1 MILFFL
7 LIWTH
12 SLRLYRQEAGEDVL
26 KAHRKRNRAQKPPKA
41 QDLKRVASRQSVN
54 RRLYSKTTYKGS
66 DDSDGRSEN
75 ESSGSETDCQATSQK
90 SKKKKSPDDGEN
102 LNFYSDDWKAVL
114 TEAQQRWQ
122 LHLVIG
128 RSTPFPERGHDL
140 HEAHDILTE
149 VISEHLNDGQL
160 LDDSK

>member
-1 MILFFL
+1 M
-7 LIWTH
+7 
-12 SLRLYRQEAGEDVL
+12 YEG
-26 KAHRKRNRAQKPPKA
+26 
-41 QDLKRVASRQSVN
+41 
-54 RRLYSKTTYKGS
+54 G
-66 DDSDGRSEN
+66 DDSDHHSESEASN
-75 ESSGSETDCQATSQK
+75 SETDCLATLQK
-90 SKKKKSPDDGEN
+90 SKKTKSPDDGEN
-102 LNFYSDDWKAVL
+102 LSFYSDDWKAVL
-114 TEAQQRWQ
+114 TKAQQRWQ